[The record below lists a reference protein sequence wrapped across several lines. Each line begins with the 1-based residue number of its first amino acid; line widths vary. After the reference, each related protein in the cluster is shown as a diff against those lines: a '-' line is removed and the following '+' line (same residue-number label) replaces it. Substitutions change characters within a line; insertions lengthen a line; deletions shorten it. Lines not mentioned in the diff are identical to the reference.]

1 MKWLVAGTLSLAL
14 LGGSAVVAKDQI
26 RRETVHFKAG
36 ATGATIKGKIT
47 GDETVDYVVNARQGQ
62 SMVVTLDASNT
73 SAYFNVMPP
82 GSDTAIF
89 VGSTSGNRY
98 EGTLPASG
106 DYTVRFFLMRNAAR
120 RNETASYTIKFDV
133 SGTPAK

>member
-1 MKWLVAGTLSLAL
+1 
-14 LGGSAVVAKDQI
+14 
-26 RRETVHFKAG
+26 
-36 ATGATIKGKIT
+36 
-47 GDETVDYVVNARQGQ
+47 
-62 SMVVTLDASNT
+62 MVVTLDASNA

-89 VGSTSGNRY
+89 IGSTSGNRY

-106 DYTVRFFLMRNAAR
+106 DYTVRLYLMRNAAR
-120 RNETASYTIKFDV
+120 RHETAAYTIDFAV